1 MHLSYDGRLA
11 AAHLLCATASATARS
26 ALSGQNRKL
35 FGVRRESDGA
45 SQYPLFAPQASLIAL
60 VRSASVAHRPL
71 VRSASVAHRPLFAPQ
86 ASLIA
91 PCSLRK
97 RRSSPLVRS
106 ASVAHRPLFAPQASL
121 IAPCSL
127 RKRRSSPLVRSA
139 SVALCALFAPQAS
152 HYAPCSLRKRRSMRP
167 CSLRKRRSMPLFA
180 PQASLT
186 KPEESNNAG
195 VFATVFVTAANAA
208 RRRLSPA
215 DPGRTSDPDH

>member
-11 AAHLLCATASATARS
+11 AAHLLCATASAMARS

-45 SQYPLFAPQASLIAL
+45 SQYPLFAPQASLVAPCSL
-60 VRSASVAHRPL
+60 RKRRSS
-71 VRSASVAHRPLFAPQ
+71 
-86 ASLIA
+86 A

-121 IAPCSL
+121 IAPLFAPQASLIAPCSL

-139 SVALCALFAPQAS
+139 SVAHRPALLFAPPAS
-152 HYAPCSLRKRRSMRP
+152 PFCALVRSASVAL
-167 CSLRKRRSMPLFA
+167 CPLFA
-180 PQASLT
+180 PQASLRQ
-186 KPEESNNAG
+186 PEESNTAV